1 MLKTLSNI
9 LTNSI
14 NSLGIT
20 CSEGLSK
27 YILTRT
33 LTQIKTIKAYSKHI
47 SNIHRTTIVKN
58 IQKLSEVESCL
69 CTQLYNLP
77 NILSDGRFKYSAIID
92 STLLR
97 RWSEKVYSCK
107 VRYNYVEKHKK
118 PYQEQINCCIYH
130 EKKGLIP
137 YTLQ

>member
-1 MLKTLSNI
+1 MLKTLNNI

-33 LTQIKTIKAYSKHI
+33 LSQIKTIKAYSKYI
-47 SNIHRTTIVKN
+47 SKFHRTTIVKS
-58 IQKLSEVESCL
+58 IQKLSEVENCL
-69 CTQLYNLP
+69 CTQLYSLP
-77 NILSDGRFKYSAIID
+77 NILSDGRYKYTAIID

-107 VRYNYVEKHKK
+107 VRYNYVEKHSKL
-118 PYQEQINCCIYH
+118 YQEQINCCIYH
-130 EKKGLIP
+130 EKKGIIQYIP
-137 YTLQ
+137 Q